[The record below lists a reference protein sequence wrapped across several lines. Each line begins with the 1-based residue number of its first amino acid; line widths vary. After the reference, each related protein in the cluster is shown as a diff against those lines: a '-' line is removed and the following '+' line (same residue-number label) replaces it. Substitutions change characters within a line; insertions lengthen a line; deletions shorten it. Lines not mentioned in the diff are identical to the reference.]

1 MKLFLF
7 VLFLFWLYHYWHFT
21 GKRKYIK
28 KLVVVAEHLYDR
40 QPCEQNALE
49 LASAYMQAQRYA
61 DAYSTFQDV
70 LKKMPGTIN
79 KTDIVMNMEFCKK
92 PLPWSSSLKNHNMG
106 YLHNFMLVYLGGRRK
121 VMISQETIFKT
132 DDYLRTGHI

>member
-7 VLFLFWLYHYWHFT
+7 VLFFFWLYHYWRFT

-40 QPCEQNALE
+40 QPCEQSALE

-70 LKKMPGTIN
+70 LKKMPDTIN
-79 KTDIVMNMEFCKK
+79 KNVSVRRRI
-92 PLPWSSSLKNHNMG
+92 SR
-106 YLHNFMLVYLGGRRK
+106 LGL
-121 VMISQETIFKT
+121 TI
-132 DDYLRTGHI
+132 RS

>member
-1 MKLFLF
+1 MHF
-7 VLFLFWLYHYWHFT
+7 VLIIGQSIPQKMLLIMPHIWFT

-40 QPCEQNALE
+40 QPCEQSALE

-70 LKKMPGTIN
+70 LKKMPDTIN
-79 KTDIVMNMEFCKK
+79 KNVSVRRRI
-92 PLPWSSSLKNHNMG
+92 SR
-106 YLHNFMLVYLGGRRK
+106 LGF
-121 VMISQETIFKT
+121 TI
-132 DDYLRTGHI
+132 RS